1 MPVSINLRPE
11 PSRTSIITDLR
22 APNGM
27 VVTIE
32 PDDTFV
38 RINQHGNVFTT
49 RMFRKFR
56 KGSPA
61 DRTAQ
66 DGYIRTTLNGVTIEH
81 PEYPSESSQRTF
93 IACCVELSRREQPAQ
108 PE

>member
-1 MPVSINLRPE
+1 MPLDINLKPH

-27 VVTIE
+27 TVTIE

-38 RINQHGNVFTT
+38 RINQHGNVFTS

-61 DRTAQ
+61 DADPQ

-93 IACCVELSRREQPAQ
+93 INACVKIGTIGESS
-108 PE
+108 